1 MVKYLL
7 KYVKMIYS
15 IMFAS
20 TKNQVLSRT
29 KVGKISSCL
38 EIKHDM
44 GTYYR
49 EKTWG
54 VKVANVVTPQ
64 NGDDDVFFP
73 QLILLKSWEPL
84 SPTVFF

>member
-7 KYVKMIYS
+7 TYVKMIYS

-49 EKTWG
+49 EKHG
-54 VKVANVVTPQ
+54 VSKWRM
-64 NGDDDVFFP
+64 F
-73 QLILLKSWEPL
+73 
-84 SPTVFF
+84 